1 MTYDDQMR
9 DLYRSIASAS
19 EEARIQLLHQ
29 ALALATEAGDED
41 ASYELNLGLVATAAA
56 FGDTPTMLAAFD
68 AAVAL
73 RTADPARFPDTITK
87 PVGVELGYQAI
98 LLLEALGAN
107 AAIAREP
114 IRHTL
119 ASLRHLYELS
129 GTAELNM
136 PRHALIAALRLGDVA
151 SWRTLAAEL
160 QERPRDT
167 NSQCEACVQHD
178 LVSVYRRIDGAE
190 AGIAVAERML
200 REGLSC
206 PIEPETTLAE
216 LLVPALLNG
225 NSAFVTQH
233 FARVDGIRLPY
244 CEERLMLRTPL
255 LALAALTENLA
266 LGLEMFESLLPDIGL
281 VLHDDAAR
289 MEFFANAALLLD
301 RATAHGLGER
311 AVRDVVGVLPA
322 QGLGD
327 SSEKVATLAP
337 KLWAAAEDVAAR
349 FDAGRGNTFRR
360 DRVAEIRSWSSVS
373 IPLSLGEP
381 RAEPLAVELPHQPQD
396 GAQWA
401 ARARDRS
408 MLLDRPGAIDACDRA
423 LADAELD
430 PALRSDMLAVRLRAH
445 AEQAQIE
452 AGVSSINGLDSQVR
466 QDLADQFSALMTSL
480 DSIGKSTR
488 AAILTAMGLARY
500 DNEYQYE
507 PDQLFALLE
516 QFAEASPDDRALLE
530 AHLAAALGVAGDHAQ
545 AAEWAMRSAEDS
557 QVDPDLGARQSARLF
572 TTELL
577 VRLGRPEAQSWLE
590 QLIADCD
597 DAPIIQAVSH
607 MQLGQVHV
615 AADELAAAAEHAQRA
630 SYLFASVDAPRQAAD
645 VAGTQASLLEHLGD
659 LAGAAHVTRR
669 ILELSDPLE
678 DYDQRPVRLDLGRLL
693 VGADQAEQAL
703 TVLQE
708 LDSELGANP
717 LVDRAVSYGCA
728 YWLGRAYLSLGQPQE
743 AANLWQAA
751 LNLAG
756 SDDDPEQ
763 PVRLFTRALGDLLA
777 EHGQLE
783 ASLEVFEAMREVAAA
798 SENPLVEVELN
809 ERVGLI
815 RCLAGDPAGVDVLV
829 RARTRAEDMGASW
842 SAADITNS
850 LARGLWTLG
859 RLDEA
864 VSTGLEAS
872 DRFGAVGDQVSS
884 RGAFCWT
891 ASILANAERTAEAI
905 ALLEPVASDHEEF
918 AQLLAALRDQD
929 N

>member
-9 DLYRSIASAS
+9 DLYRSIASVN
-19 EEARIQLLHQ
+19 EEARLPLLHQ

-41 ASYELNLGLVATAAA
+41 ASYELNLGLVATAAV

-68 AAVAL
+68 AAVAR
-73 RTADPARFPDTITK
+73 RTADPARFPNTITQ

-114 IRHTL
+114 ISHTL

-190 AGIAVAERML
+190 AGIAVVERML

-206 PIEPETTLAE
+206 SIEPETTLAE

-233 FARVDGIRLPY
+233 FPRVNSLQLPY

-266 LGLEMFESLLPDIGL
+266 LGLGMFESLLPDVGL
-281 VLHDDAAR
+281 VLYDDAAR

-301 RATAHGLGER
+301 RATAHGLGDR

-337 KLWAAAEDVAAR
+337 KLWAAAEEVAAR

-360 DRVAEIRSWSSVS
+360 DRVTEIRSWSSVS

-381 RAEPLAVELPHQPQD
+381 RAEPLAVELPPQPQD

-401 ARARDRS
+401 ARARDRL
-408 MLLDRPGAIDACDRA
+408 MLLDWPGVIDACDRA

-430 PALRSDMLAVRLRAH
+430 PSLRCNLLSIRMRAH
-445 AEQAQIE
+445 AEHAQIE
-452 AGVSSINGLDSQVR
+452 AGVSSINDLDPQVR
-466 QDLADQFSALMTSL
+466 QHLADQFSALITSL

-507 PDQLFALLE
+507 PDEIFALLE
-516 QFAEASPDDRALLE
+516 QFGEASPEDRAVLE
-530 AHLAAALGVAGDHAQ
+530 ARLATALYAAGDTAQ
-545 AAEWAMRSAEDS
+545 AAEWAIRSAEDS
-557 QVDPDLGARQSARLF
+557 QADPDPMFRQRVRLS
-572 TTELL
+572 TADML
-577 VRLGRPEAQSWLE
+577 VRLGHPEAQSWLE
-590 QLIADCD
+590 QLIADFD
-597 DAPIIQAVSH
+597 DVPLIQAISH
-607 MQLGQVHV
+607 MLLGQVYA
-615 AADELAAAAEHAQRA
+615 AADELALAAEHAQRA
-630 SYLFASVDAPRQAAD
+630 SYLFASADAPQQAVD
-645 VAGTQASLLEHLGD
+645 VAGIQVSYLERLGD
-659 LAGAAHVTRR
+659 LAGAAQVIRR
-669 ILELSDPLE
+669 ALELSDPLE

-693 VGADQAEQAL
+693 VDAGQAEQAL
-703 TVLQE
+703 TVLQQ

-717 LVDRAVSYGCA
+717 PVDRAVSYDCA
-728 YWLGRAYLSLGQPQE
+728 YLLGRAYLSLGQPQE

-756 SDDDPEQ
+756 SDDDSEQ
-763 PVRLFTRALGDLLA
+763 PVRLFSRALGDLLA
-777 EHGQLE
+777 DHGQLE
-783 ASLEVFEAMREVAAA
+783 AALEVFEGVREAAAA
-798 SENPLVEVELN
+798 SENPLVEVELD

-815 RCLAGDPAGVDVLV
+815 RCLAGDPAGVDVVV
-829 RARTRAEDMGASW
+829 RARTRADDVGAAW
-842 SAADITNS
+842 PAATITYN
-850 LARGLWTLG
+850 LARGLRALG
-859 RLDEA
+859 RIDEA
-864 VSTGLEAS
+864 VAAGLEAS
-872 DRFGAVGDQVSS
+872 DRFSAVGDQVNS
-884 RGAFCWT
+884 RSLFCWT
-891 ASILANAERTAEAI
+891 ASMLADAERTAEAV

-918 AQLLAALRDQD
+918 AQLLAAVRDQG